1 MKNYRTVTPEAYLA
15 EPQFRGKFEA
25 IIICSQLAEK
35 RTKHD
40 LEARYTSRLALY
52 RRLYEEG
59 FSEKQVVYT
68 HLHIDLLL
76 LLPQPLMIRF
86 RQEILAM
93 EKDKNMPYLDSIS
106 RMCREEGVQEGS
118 LAQARESVIEVLEIR
133 FGEISTE
140 LHERINAL
148 DRLRALKIQLCRAIA
163 VPSVEE
169 F

>member
-1 MKNYRTVTPEAYLA
+1 MKNYRTVTTEAYFA
-15 EPQFRGKFEA
+15 EPQFRGNFGA
-25 IIICSQLAEK
+25 IIICAQLAEK

-40 LEARYTSRLALY
+40 LEARYTARLALY

-148 DRLRALKIQLCRAIA
+148 DNLRTLKIQLRRAIT
-163 VPSVEE
+163 VSSIDQ